1 MGVPA
6 FLFCFV
12 RMSTPRYGPYP
23 DPTRLRAY
31 TESQRSF
38 IADYPPSQA
47 VQLPARAVLDWLG
60 ERLGR
65 TTVEQCLTP
74 GYRAPGPRQ
83 HEPDGAWLKRSNM
96 VGINVRTLG
105 DFFGVVK
112 YALTMPAAQDSIHLL
127 PIWEPGVVASLYG
140 MVSWDINPAFFSAAL
155 YRLYPALDRVE
166 KQLAAVVNLLHAMG
180 KSVGMDVIP
189 HVDRYAEIVLL
200 QPNHFEWLRR
210 RDLDIIAHGSRLY
223 AEVEAAIFDWLRAN
237 PGTAAGYGLP
247 DEAAL
252 FFGKAYPEPV
262 RRRLLFGPPEDY
274 GGRQQRRVA
283 LMDHLYRLGLEP
295 VPATMAPP
303 YRGLEVDP
311 SPGALTIDADGRE
324 WRDYRIVQPT
334 EMSRVFGP
342 LTRYQLYERKD
353 DNADWQIDFARPRPQ
368 VWQYVQRHYDE
379 VQYRYGFDFMRGD
392 MSHVQMRPE
401 GVPHEIDDYYDIQ
414 RAIKRGVQRTK
425 PWFGYFAESFM
436 APPDYMGYGDEV
448 AHLEASEADTTLGNL
463 QSSVV
468 GSTEFLQDFHRYV
481 RTAATRRVTPCFTVM
496 TADKDD
502 PRFDE
507 FYLRANEVRL
517 FTGLFLT
524 ALPSYTGA
532 GFLQRDAHPA
542 PAPNEHYTKLYVFQ
556 IEEGPKATKG
566 PYVWGQNFALFQ
578 RLNRI
583 RELADEWLPQ
593 LNKQELN
600 WLIPP
605 AESADYQ
612 HVAWTYEGTN
622 FIFWVNFSETPID
635 RYPAEFSAT
644 PEVYFSTHAADKSDV
659 ALRPYEGLILRIK

>member
-1 MGVPA
+1 MRHRPYPAPEDLHAYTAGHLA
-6 FLFCFV
+6 FLPSLLPSDAV
-12 RMSTPRYGPYP
+12 RLPG
-23 DPTRLRAY
+23 RA
-31 TESQRSF
+31 
-38 IADYPPSQA
+38 
-47 VQLPARAVLDWLG
+47 LLDWLG
-60 ERLGR
+60 GRYGAEVVER
-65 TTVEQCLTP
+65 CLTP
-74 GYRAPGPRQ
+74 DYRHPSPRAASA
-83 HEPDGAWLKRSNM
+83 DGRWLRGSNM
-96 VGINVRTLG
+96 VGINVRTVG

-112 YALTMPAAQDSIHLL
+112 YALTLPAAQDSVHLL

-140 MVSWDINPAFFSAAL
+140 MVSWDINPEFFSEAL
-155 YRLYPALDRVE
+155 YRLRPALDTVE
-166 KQLAAVVNLLHAMG
+166 RQLGATVNLLHLMG

-200 QPNHFEWLRR
+200 NPGYFEWLRR
-210 RDLDIIAHGSRLY
+210 EEDRIVDHSAGLHRR
-223 AEVEAAIFDWLRAN
+223 AATVILDWLRQNGEAVAT
-237 PGTAAGYGLP
+237 GVGLP
-247 DEAAL
+247 PDASV
-252 FFGKAYPEPV
+252 FFGPSYPEAV
-262 RRRLLFGPPEDY
+262 RRRLLFGEARDY
-274 GGRQQRRVA
+274 GGRQRRRVA
-283 LMDHLYRLGLEP
+283 LMDHLFRRGLEP

-311 SPGALTIDADGRE
+311 RPEARTVDADGRV
-324 WRDYRIVQPT
+324 WRDYRITRPT
-334 EMSRVFGP
+334 PMSRVFGP